1 MELLEKTLES
11 QIIFQG
17 VIVTVRKDK
26 AELINGQVVGRE
38 VVEHP
43 GGVVILPL
51 HEDGTVDIVR
61 QFRYPFGKVVT
72 ELPAGKLE
80 YGEDHRLAALRE
92 VQEEVGVIPGELT
105 YLGCLYVSP
114 GFSTEVL
121 HMYLARDL
129 RQGECH
135 PDEDEFLE
143 GERIPF
149 DTLFRLVMEGTITD
163 AKTVALVLKTKEYLG
178 L

>member
-43 GGVVILPL
+43 GGVAILPL